1 MTIIRLISYLEDTS
15 RTLRE
20 FGVDIKRIPINTGT
34 RFHNKLGVSF
44 NIKIFDQEYSV
55 GFYQETIDKENWKF
69 SETKLK
75 SWCRKNSEKYS
86 SRALHFLLEN
96 FKTISRNRKIN
107 QILK

>member
-15 RTLRE
+15 RTLSE
-20 FGVDIKRIPINTGT
+20 FGVNVERIPINTGT

-44 NIKIFDQEYSV
+44 NIKIFNQEYSI

-75 SWCRKNSEKYS
+75 SWCKRNSEKYS
-86 SRALHFLLEN
+86 SKSLYYLLEN